1 MKNQIYLI
9 VLVLALVIL
18 IPTASAQLSLG
29 VEANQKLIEVELDKS
44 EIVNLKHVIA
54 ASDMPVNVNL
64 FDGVILESIIVTNHN
79 GDEKEFGLGN
89 DGKGEVSIT
98 IFPSK
103 SDIIIKYDL
112 EDASTSYENLW
123 TVRIGYSE
131 TFSILFSEEIDLFFL
146 NNNIIQL
153 GDKKGIS
160 INGGGNTIIQ
170 YYDKIPKITEEIRLD
185 EDKFNVEIITNS
197 KIDEFNFD
205 QESKSISFQVNEKKK
220 FVTVIMEEGML
231 GGPYVI
237 LLNNEK
243 IKYTKSVSKEN
254 YVSLSMK
261 PQAVGEIMIISKHN
275 DGLTKI
281 TSNDTL
287 PVETIPNDTLPV
299 ETIPNDTLPVETIP
313 NDTLPVETIPNDYF
327 MWLISGGI
335 LIIIAIVV
343 IIIMR
348 KIKK

>member
-29 VEANQKLIEVELDKS
+29 VEANQKLIEVKLDKS
-44 EIVNLKHVIA
+44 EIVNVKHVIT
-54 ASDMPVNVNL
+54 ASNISVSVNL
-64 FDGVILESIIVTNHN
+64 FDGVILESIIITNEN
-79 GDEKEFGLGN
+79 DDKKQVALAN
-89 DGKGEVSIT
+89 DGKGNTSVT

-103 SDIIIKYDL
+103 SDIIIKYNV
-112 EDASTSYENLW
+112 EEASTFYENLW

-131 TFSILFSEEIDLFFL
+131 TFSVLFSEEIDLIFL

-160 INGGGNTIIQ
+160 VNGGGNAIIQ
-170 YYDKIPKITEEIRLD
+170 YYDKIPKIIEEVSWK
-185 EDKFNVEIITNS
+185 ENKFNVEIITNS
-197 KIDEFNFD
+197 EIDEFNFD

-220 FVTVIMEEGML
+220 FVTVTMEEELL
-231 GGPYVI
+231 GSPYTI
-237 LLNNEK
+237 LLNDER
-243 IKYTKSVSKEN
+243 IKYTKSISKEN
-254 YVSLSMK
+254 YVSLSIK
-261 PQAVGEIMIISKHN
+261 PQAVGEIMISNSEYTN
-275 DGLTKI
+275 DLTKN

-287 PVETIPNDTLPV
+287 PVESIS
-299 ETIPNDTLPVETIP
+299 
-313 NDTLPVETIPNDYF
+313 NDYF
-327 MWLISGGI
+327 IWLVLGGV
-335 LIIIAIVV
+335 LIIVAIVV